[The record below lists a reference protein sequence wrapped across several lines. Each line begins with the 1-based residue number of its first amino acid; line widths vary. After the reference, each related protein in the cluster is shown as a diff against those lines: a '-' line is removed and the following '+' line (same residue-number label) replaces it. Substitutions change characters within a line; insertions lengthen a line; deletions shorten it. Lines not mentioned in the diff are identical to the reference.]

1 MGYDNTFKKSPK
13 SNVSSPALKSPL
25 EFGAWNL
32 ELGVWNFV
40 LNETGNLSG
49 FQYNTEVQGLI
60 A

>member
-1 MGYDNTFKKSPK
+1 
-13 SNVSSPALKSPL
+13 L